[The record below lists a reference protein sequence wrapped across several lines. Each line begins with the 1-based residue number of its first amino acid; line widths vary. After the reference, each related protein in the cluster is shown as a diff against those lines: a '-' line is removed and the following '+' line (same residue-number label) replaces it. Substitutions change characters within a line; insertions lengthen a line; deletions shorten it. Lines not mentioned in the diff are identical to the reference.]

1 MQRHFDW
8 LEDIRQQAAALSKRS
23 AKEPFL
29 LPKVSKLSD
38 SVAKPRIYL
47 SAPASWSRK
56 ADSQL
61 RL

>member
-29 LPKVSKLSD
+29 LPKVSKLGD
-38 SVAKPRIYL
+38 PD
-47 SAPASWSRK
+47 PPFSR
-56 ADSQL
+56 
-61 RL
+61 